1 MEGLFA
7 WLKYWFAQILELVD
21 SMKAWKEHFFPEATE
36 EETTL

>member
-21 SMKAWKEHFFPEATE
+21 SMNAWKDHFFPA
-36 EETTL
+36 EETTTL